1 MPPAT
6 ATPPATVQA
15 RFDRAGLD
23 TLVAEQASAGWV
35 SDRRREAFA
44 ALETL
49 SLPDRKSEHWMR
61 TDLRLFKPAAWG
73 LAVKPATGAVPE
85 GLLAAAIAAR
95 GSAVECFPDE
105 GRAGSAA
112 GGLAAATIAPRGS
125 ATRQG
130 RELFAAHAESAPGIA
145 GRFAALDG
153 HIVQDELSPALAAQ
167 GVRFGSAEAVLADL
181 EAELRPHWFSV
192 IDTRSDWFAALHAA
206 FHRASVVLYVP
217 AGVKVAEPLHVMSA
231 ISAGGVD
238 TSHVLVVLGDGAE
251 ATLLTETAGGGA
263 AGSAGGFH
271 CGGTEIVVGRRA
283 FLRMVNLQNWN
294 LGVWHFAR
302 QKAVVHAGGR
312 LQWTLGALGSRLSQV
327 AQDVALVGREA
338 EAQVNGV
345 MFTEG
350 RQHLVYNTLQHHA
363 APACKS
369 DLLYKGALQDRSR
382 LVWRGMIKVDKAAQ
396 KTDGY
401 QRNDNLMLSN
411 ESRADSIPGL
421 EIEADDVRCTHGAT
435 SGRVDAEQVFYAQAR
450 GLTADEAARLVVTGF
465 FQQVFDRITIPEVR
479 EALARAVC
487 SRIRRLS

>member
-6 ATPPATVQA
+6 ATPPFPVQA
-15 RFDRAGLD
+15 GFDRAGLD
-23 TLVAEQASAGWV
+23 AIIAEQAAAGWV
-35 SDRRREAFA
+35 ADRRREAFA
-44 ALETL
+44 ALESL
-49 SLPDRKSEHWMR
+49 GLPDRRSENWMR
-61 TDLRLFKPAAWG
+61 TDLRMFKPAAWSLAAKPAEQG
-73 LAVKPATGAVPE
+73 LAAEAVPE
-85 GLLAAAIAAR
+85 GLLAAAITAGEPA
-95 GSAVECFPDE
+95 GDWSSDE
-105 GRAGSAA
+105 VRRPPV
-112 GGLAAATIAPRGS
+112 AAALG
-125 ATRQG
+125 
-130 RELFAAHAESAPGIA
+130 
-145 GRFAALDG
+145 GRFASLDG
-153 HIVQDELSPALAAQ
+153 HVVRDELSPALAAR
-167 GVRFGSAEAVLADL
+167 GVRFGSADAVLADL
-181 EAELRPHWFSV
+181 EAELKPHWFSV
-192 IDTRSDWFAALHAA
+192 IDARSDWFAALHAA
-206 FHRASVVLYVP
+206 FHRASAVLYVP
-217 AGVKVAEPLHVMSA
+217 PGVKLAEPLHVMAA

-251 ATLLTETAGGGA
+251 ATLLTETAGGGE

-294 LGVWHFAR
+294 MGVWHFAR

-350 RQHLVYNTLQHHA
+350 RQHLVYNTLQHHE

-450 GLTADEAARLVVTGF
+450 GLTADEAARLVVAGF

-487 SRIRRLS
+487 SRIRRIS

>member
-6 ATPPATVQA
+6 ATPPFPVQVG
-15 RFDRAGLD
+15 FDRAGLD
-23 TLVAEQASAGWV
+23 AIIAEQAAAGWV
-35 SDRRREAFA
+35 ADRRREAFA
-44 ALETL
+44 ALESL
-49 SLPDRKSEHWMR
+49 GLPDRRSENWMR
-61 TDLRLFKPAAWG
+61 TDLRMFKPAAWSLAAKPAEQG
-73 LAVKPATGAVPE
+73 LAAEAVPE
-85 GLLAAAIAAR
+85 GLLAAAITAGEPA
-95 GSAVECFPDE
+95 GDWSSDE
-105 GRAGSAA
+105 VRRPPV
-112 GGLAAATIAPRGS
+112 AAA
-125 ATRQG
+125 
-130 RELFAAHAESAPGIA
+130 LA
-145 GRFAALDG
+145 GRFASLDG
-153 HIVQDELSPALAAQ
+153 HVVRDELSPALAAR
-167 GVRFGSAEAVLADL
+167 GVRFGSADAVLADL
-181 EAELRPHWFSV
+181 ETELKPHWFSV
-192 IDTRSDWFAALHAA
+192 IDARSDWFAALHAA
-206 FHRASVVLYVP
+206 FHRASAVLYVP
-217 AGVKVAEPLHVMSA
+217 PGVKLAEPLHVMAA

-251 ATLLTETAGGGA
+251 ATLLTETAGGGE

-294 LGVWHFAR
+294 MGVWHFAR

-350 RQHLVYNTLQHHA
+350 RQHLVYNTLQHHE

-450 GLTADEAARLVVTGF
+450 GLTADEAARLVVAGF

-487 SRIRRLS
+487 SRIRRIS